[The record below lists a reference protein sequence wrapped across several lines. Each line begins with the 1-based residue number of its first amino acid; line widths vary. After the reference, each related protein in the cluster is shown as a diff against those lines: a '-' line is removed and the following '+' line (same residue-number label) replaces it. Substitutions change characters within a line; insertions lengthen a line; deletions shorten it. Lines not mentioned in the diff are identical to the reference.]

1 MLRNNNIVYCSEVL
15 DKPPLSALGFLTGK
29 IGMSHG
35 LMQGGNE
42 ALSFIIYELYAP

>member
-35 LMQGGNE
+35 LMQG
-42 ALSFIIYELYAP
+42 AMRP